1 MNMVA
6 KTDRGRIRESNQDAY
21 FVGEMPDGTA
31 FAVVCDGMGGAAGG
45 NIASSLAVQVISSKI
60 NASYRPN
67 MRDSSI
73 CNMLESALSAANVEV
88 YDLAQEKA
96 DLRGMGTTVVCAVI
110 RGGQAFIAHAGDS
123 RAYLFSADGLQQVT
137 TDHSMVQ
144 DLLESGK
151 ITPDEAKHHPNK
163 NIITR
168 AIGVDS
174 AIKIDFDQIDFS
186 DGQVLLLCTDG
197 LSNYVDNERWS
208 APSVTVSIML
218 MRIDWYSRPTKT
230 AAVIILPLLPSAI
243 KRSEQI

>member
-1 MNMVA
+1 MVA

-60 NASYRPN
+60 NASYHPN

-186 DGQVLLLCTDG
+186 DGQVRYFVRT
-197 LSNYVDNERWS
+197 VFPTMWTMTRWS

>member
-60 NASYRPN
+60 NASYHPN

-88 YDLAQEKA
+88 YDLA
-96 DLRGMGTTVVCAVI
+96 
-110 RGGQAFIAHAGDS
+110 
-123 RAYLFSADGLQQVT
+123 QVT

-197 LSNYVDNERWS
+197 LSNYVDNDEM
-208 APSVTVSIML
+208 V
-218 MRIDWYSRPTKT
+218 
-230 AAVIILPLLPSAI
+230 SAI
-243 KRSEQI
+243 SDGQYYAYADRLVQQANKNGGGDNITVVAISN

>member
-1 MNMVA
+1 MVA

-60 NASYRPN
+60 NASYHPN

-163 NIITR
+163 
-168 AIGVDS
+168 
-174 AIKIDFDQIDFS
+174 
-186 DGQVLLLCTDG
+186 
-197 LSNYVDNERWS
+197 LSL
-208 APSVTVSIML
+208 IH
-218 MRIDWYSRPTKT
+218 I
-230 AAVIILPLLPSAI
+230 
-243 KRSEQI
+243 

>member
-1 MNMVA
+1 MIWHRKRRIFGVWAPRWCVPSFVA
-6 KTDRGRIRESNQDAY
+6 ARR
-21 FVGEMPDGTA
+21 
-31 FAVVCDGMGGAAGG
+31 
-45 NIASSLAVQVISSKI
+45 
-60 NASYRPN
+60 
-67 MRDSSI
+67 
-73 CNMLESALSAANVEV
+73 
-88 YDLAQEKA
+88 
-96 DLRGMGTTVVCAVI
+96 
-110 RGGQAFIAHAGDS
+110 FIAHAGDS

-144 DLLESGK
+144 DLVESGK

-174 AIKIDFDQIDFS
+174 AVKIDFDQIDFS

-197 LSNYVDNERWS
+197 LSNYVDNDEMVS
-208 APSVTVSIML
+208 AISDGQYYAYADRLVQQANK
-218 MRIDWYSRPTKT
+218 KT